1 MFFLFIRRGRFAS
14 ILAMAMTV
22 FCGSVAAQNS
32 ATAGRDAPDPLVPE
46 MIVGSGGKG
55 YYTGAGIP
63 EGNMP
68 VYSARGGAVP
78 PGVEALPVDI
88 FTTSDFYPDRDLWF
102 AVTL

>member
-32 ATAGRDAPDPLVPE
+32 ATVGRDAPDPLVPE
-46 MIVGSGGKG
+46 TIVGSEGKG